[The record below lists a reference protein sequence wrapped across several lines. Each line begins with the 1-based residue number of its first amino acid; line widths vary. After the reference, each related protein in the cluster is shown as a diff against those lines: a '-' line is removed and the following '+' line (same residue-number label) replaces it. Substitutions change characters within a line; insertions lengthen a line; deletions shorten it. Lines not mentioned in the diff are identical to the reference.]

1 MIKINN
7 FFYFPKKYQLFLSF
21 PQQVDIMF
29 SNAGIA
35 SPSDQTILELD
46 ISQADHVFA
55 VNIRGTALCVKH
67 AARAMVEGR
76 VRGSIVC
83 TASVLGSH
91 GILRLTDYTISK
103 HAIIGLM
110 RSASVQLA
118 KHGIRVNCVSPN
130 GLATPL
136 TMRLLEASAKTVE
149 LIYEQNKRLEGVVL
163 NTKHVADAV
172 LFLVS
177 NESDFVTGLDLRVD
191 GSYVYGKYELL

>member
-1 MIKINN
+1 MLGLQVHLIKLCW
-7 FFYFPKKYQLFLSF
+7 K
-21 PQQVDIMF
+21 
-29 SNAGIA
+29 
-35 SPSDQTILELD
+35 LD
-46 ISQADHVFA
+46 ISQADHLFS
-55 VNIRGTALCVKH
+55 VNIRGMALCVKH
-67 AARAMVEGR
+67 VARAMVDGC

-83 TASVLGSH
+83 TASVAGSH
-91 GILRLTDYTISK
+91 GGLKLTDYIMSK

-136 TMRLLEASAKTVE
+136 TCKLLDAGSKTVD
-149 LIYEQNKRLEGVVL
+149 LIFGEYKRLEGVVL
-163 NTKHVADAV
+163 NTKHVADVV

-191 GSYVYGKYELL
+191 GSYVSGKSKLIF

>member
-1 MIKINN
+1 V
-7 FFYFPKKYQLFLSF
+7 FFYLKAIIFFPH
-21 PQQVDIMF
+21 QVDIMF

-35 SPSDQTILELD
+35 SPSDQTVLEFD
-46 ISQADHVFA
+46 ISQADHLFS
-55 VNIRGTALCVKH
+55 VNIRGMALCVKH
-67 AARAMVEGR
+67 AARAMVDGC

-83 TASVLGSH
+83 TASVAGSH
-91 GILRLTDYTISK
+91 GSVKLTDYVMSK

-110 RSASVQLA
+110 RSASKQLA

-136 TMRLLEASAKTVE
+136 TSKLLDVGEETVN
-149 LIYEQNKRLEGVVL
+149 LIFGEYKRLEGVVL

-191 GSYVYGKYELL
+191 GSFVSGKSEVIF